1 MAPALKP
8 RPQTTAE
15 PLQYQSARRP
25 TKHSPV
31 IQESIDHSL
40 EVFAFLMKI
49 FAIGVLLNLLRTL
62 ISHAIVLYS
71 AACSSATS
79 KEDHLIHDDVTLQ
92 RGMAA
97 EKPSNLFWKK
107 GENAVEESTNRSKGR
122 IDFPSNECS
131 IYGF

>member
-1 MAPALKP
+1 MLHDA
-8 RPQTTAE
+8 
-15 PLQYQSARRP
+15 
-25 TKHSPV
+25 
-31 IQESIDHSL
+31 
-40 EVFAFLMKI
+40 
-49 FAIGVLLNLLRTL
+49 
-62 ISHAIVLYS
+62 S

-92 RGMAA
+92 RGIYRSRMAA

-122 IDFPSNECS
+122 IDCPSNECS